1 MAHSTT
7 LEPGYRPVLVR
18 EETKRAL
25 QHFRFSL
32 NDRGRAEE
40 RRLADAMIFVALTH
54 KELYDEVLERVRRL
68 AIEDDQLKPLAR
80 VCDRGRTPIR
90 CPTAAAAC
98 AATTDETVRTTPI
111 PTVQGASDDLDSTA
125 RPAQPQRPPLRGPAS
140 SPA

>member
-1 MAHSTT
+1 MAHNTT

-25 QHFRFSL
+25 QQFRSSL
-32 NDRGRAEE
+32 NDRGRAEV

-80 VCDRGRTPIR
+80 VAPGGDAEPI
-90 CPTAAAAC
+90 PAAC
-98 AATTDETVRTTPI
+98 CGERATD
-111 PTVQGASDDLDSTA
+111 
-125 RPAQPQRPPLRGPAS
+125 
-140 SPA
+140 

>member
-1 MAHSTT
+1 MTQKTT

-18 EETKRAL
+18 EETKHAL
-25 QHFRFSL
+25 RRFRFSL

-80 VCDRGRTPIR
+80 VASGGDAEPM
-90 CPTAAAAC
+90 PAAC
-98 AATTDETVRTTPI
+98 CGTRTTD
-111 PTVQGASDDLDSTA
+111 
-125 RPAQPQRPPLRGPAS
+125 
-140 SPA
+140 

>member
-1 MAHSTT
+1 MAHNPT

-25 QHFRFSL
+25 QRFRFSL

-54 KELYDEVLERVRRL
+54 KELYDEVLDRVRRL

-80 VCDRGRTPIR
+80 VAPGGDAEPM
-90 CPTAAAAC
+90 PTAC
-98 AATTDETVRTTPI
+98 CGV
-111 PTVQGASDDLDSTA
+111 
-125 RPAQPQRPPLRGPAS
+125 RGPD
-140 SPA
+140 